1 MTIYIFGNPIEPS
14 DSLPIQIISQLKK
27 EFPEITFIHA
37 DPTENWWQGENELVI
52 MDTVVG
58 IEKVTVFNS
67 LDEFEKQTQI
77 TPHDYDIYMDLQLML
92 KIGNVSK
99 VKIIGIP
106 SESSRKTILRGI
118 KKSLE

>member
-1 MTIYIFGNPIEPS
+1 MKIFVFGNEISDVDNHAPSLIPELSKRFPDIE
-14 DSLPIQIISQLKK
+14 
-27 EFPEITFIHA
+27 FILG

-67 LDEFEKQTQI
+67 LDAFEKQTQI
-77 TPHDYDIYMDLQLML
+77 TPHDYDLYMDLQLML